1 MRILIVGAGAI
12 GSLVGAKL
20 ALERHAVT
28 LVARP
33 TAVEAIHRDG
43 LRLIENGAQLTI
55 RDVEAVPSVGA
66 AFADSPAFD
75 LAIFAMK
82 AYGVAESATELGQAT
97 PEPPPVLTL
106 QNGVGSEECV
116 KAILPSVPVIAGSIT
131 TPAEMRAPGLV
142 EVSHRRRGLG
152 LAAIRP
158 EQSIDTLAD
167 ALRGAGFQVRVYA
180 DYRALKWSKL
190 LTNLVGNATSA
201 ILDLP
206 PADVFADPRLFR
218 VELGAFREAVAVMRA
233 MGVRPVGLPG
243 YPLPG
248 LAPILLRLPP
258 RVLQPFMRRIIA
270 GGRGGKLPSLY
281 ADLAQG
287 RERTEVE
294 FLNGAVVRHG
304 RELGV
309 ATPVNQ
315 VLADTLCGLIQG
327 RLHWAEFRG
336 RPERLLLFTNVVS
349 RLAVEEYD
357 LS

>member
-20 ALERHAVT
+20 ALRRHAVA

-33 TAVEAIHRDG
+33 PAVEAIHRDG
-43 LRLIENGAQLTI
+43 LRLIEDGAQLTV
-55 RDVEAVPSVGA
+55 RDVEAVPSVRA

-82 AYGVAESATELGQAT
+82 AYGVAESATELDQAT
-97 PEPPPVLTL
+97 PEPPPVLML

-116 KAILPSVPVIAGSIT
+116 TAILPLVPVIAGSIT

-142 EVSHRRRGLG
+142 EVSRSRRGLG
-152 LAAIRP
+152 LAATRP
-158 EQSIDTLAD
+158 EQSLDALARV
-167 ALRGAGFQVRVYA
+167 LRGAGFQVRVYA

-190 LTNLVGNATSA
+190 LLNLVGNATSA
-201 ILDLP
+201 ILDLL
-206 PADVFADPRLFR
+206 PAEVFADPRLFR

-233 MGVRPVGLPG
+233 MGVKPVGLPG

-248 LAPILLRLPP
+248 LAPVLLHVPQM
-258 RVLQPFMRRIIA
+258 VLQPLMGRIIA

-281 ADLAQG
+281 ADLAQR
-287 RERTEVE
+287 RERSEVE

-304 RELGV
+304 REVGV

-315 VLADTLCGLIQG
+315 VLADTLSGLVQG
-327 RLHWAEFRG
+327 RFHWAEFRG
-336 RPERLLLFTNVVS
+336 RPERLLAELGW
-349 RLAVEEYD
+349 
-357 LS
+357 